1 MELWLLVSTTIADD
15 LIEEQV
21 KEAEVVK
28 EDKGGVDERA
38 GRLMARLKALKEVEE
53 VLQVVKEESSR
64 GGGSSA
70 GLVQVESTST
80 GNKNTDGPAELL
92 ARLKIMKEQ
101 SFNPDENLISISK
114 ISAFYSSSSICR

>member
-1 MELWLLVSTTIADD
+1 MVSKSQFSPAHNKMRSQVLAMWIIVSATIADD

-53 VLQVVKEESSR
+53 ALQMVKEESR

-70 GLVQVESTST
+70 G
-80 GNKNTDGPAELL
+80 
-92 ARLKIMKEQ
+92 
-101 SFNPDENLISISK
+101 
-114 ISAFYSSSSICR
+114 